1 MASHILIGCAIAL
14 FTVVLM
20 EAVAYTVHRY
30 VMHGIG
36 WSLHRS
42 HHQPGPG
49 PFEANDLFGLFFA
62 VISLALILGSAWHE
76 PTYWIG
82 IGMALYGLLY
92 ALLHDGLVHR
102 RFPFVRPPRSG
113 FLLRLVK
120 AHHIHHAVKTRRG
133 AVSFG
138 FLYAPPVETLAE
150 RVRQRARGS
159 DG

>member
-1 MASHILIGCAIAL
+1 MASQILIGLAIAL
-14 FTVVLM
+14 FTVIVM
-20 EAVAYTVHRY
+20 EVIAYTVHRY

-36 WSLHRS
+36 WALHRS
-42 HHQPGPG
+42 HHHPHRG
-49 PFEANDLFGLFFA
+49 PFELNDLFGLLFA

-120 AHHIHHAVKTRRG
+120 AHHIHHAVRTRRG

-150 RVRQRARGS
+150 RVRQRGRAS
-159 DG
+159 DA